1 MFDASDYELVKNYYW
16 SVNSNGYVQTRTF
29 GKLIYMHRLIMNPK
43 DGLVTDHIN
52 HDTTDNRRR
61 NLRNISIS
69 ENGMNH
75 KKCST
80 NTSGYSGVSF
90 SNKDKVWIS
99 TIKVKGVTHRLGCF
113 KNIEEA
119 VKARHEAEERY
130 FGEFAYKGGRKVE
143 RYKVKPY
150 QQDAVD
156 RMKNGCILN
165 AGVGTGKSFMGLLY
179 YWTEVCDG
187 VYTDDEYKPMKNPR
201 PLLIIT
207 TPKKRDSL
215 EWEKDMLP
223 FLLSPD
229 DDANPYSSDAPVR
242 IDSWQ
247 NIKKY
252 TNVVGYFV
260 IFDENCLSS
269 WGTWTKSFLKIA
281 KKNQWILLTATPG
294 DNWSDYIPVFIANG
308 FYKNK
313 TEFKENHIIM
323 NPFTRYPSIKGYFNQ
338 GKLMKYRKQITV
350 TVNDSRITIPIHKDI
365 RCDYDKETEKLV
377 LRNRWHPFEDRPLR
391 DATEMAVVM
400 RKIAFGDYSR
410 IDKCKELHEV
420 NPRIIIFYDYDFELD
435 MLVEMCETEGYV
447 YAQWNGHKHDPIP
460 DEARWLYLVQYTAGN
475 AAWNCIS
482 TNCMIFFNDNYSY
495 KKMKQAA
502 GRIDRLNTPYHELF
516 YYHLTSSSF
525 IDKRIKK
532 TLLDKS
538 AFNDVREFRRYFI

>member
-1 MFDASDYELVKNYYW
+1 M
-16 SVNSNGYVQTRTF
+16 
-29 GKLIYMHRLIMNPK
+29 
-43 DGLVTDHIN
+43 
-52 HDTTDNRRR
+52 
-61 NLRNISIS
+61 SI
-69 ENGMNH
+69 
-75 KKCST
+75 
-80 NTSGYSGVSF
+80 
-90 SNKDKVWIS
+90 
-99 TIKVKGVTHRLGCF
+99 
-113 KNIEEA
+113 
-119 VKARHEAEERY
+119 
-130 FGEFAYKGGRKVE
+130 KVE

-150 QQDAVD
+150 QQEAVD
-156 RMKNGCILN
+156 KMHNGCILN

-179 YWTEVCDG
+179 YWTKVCDG

-229 DDANPYSSDAPVR
+229 DDSNPYSDEAPVR

-350 TVNDSRITIPIHKDI
+350 TVNESRITIPIHNYI
-365 RCDYDKETEKLV
+365 QCDYDKETEKLV

-400 RKIAFGDYSR
+400 RKIAFGDMSR

-435 MLVEMCETEGYV
+435 MLIEMCETECYT
-447 YAQWNGHKHDPIP
+447 YAQWNGHKHEPIP
-460 DEARWLYLVQYTAGN
+460 ETAQWIYLVQYTSGN

-502 GRIDRLNTPYHELF
+502 GRIDRLNTPYHELH

-532 TLLDKS
+532 TLMDKS

>member
-1 MFDASDYELVKNYYW
+1 VAN
-16 SVNSNGYVQTRTF
+16 
-29 GKLIYMHRLIMNPK
+29 
-43 DGLVTDHIN
+43 
-52 HDTTDNRRR
+52 
-61 NLRNISIS
+61 
-69 ENGMNH
+69 
-75 KKCST
+75 
-80 NTSGYSGVSF
+80 
-90 SNKDKVWIS
+90 
-99 TIKVKGVTHRLGCF
+99 
-113 KNIEEA
+113 
-119 VKARHEAEERY
+119 
-130 FGEFAYKGGRKVE
+130 KGGRKVT

-150 QQDAVD
+150 QQDAVK

-215 EWEKDMLP
+215 EWEKDMSP

-229 DDANPYSSDAPVR
+229 DDANPYSNDAPVR

-281 KKNQWILLTATPG
+281 KKNQWILLTATSG
-294 DNWSDYIPVFIANG
+294 DNWSDMAPMFIANG
-308 FYKNK
+308 FFKNK
-313 TEFKENHIIM
+313 TEFKEQHVIM

-338 GKLMKYRKQITV
+338 GKLIKYRKQITV
-350 TVNDSRITIPIHKDI
+350 TVNEPRTTIAIHKDI
-365 RCDYDKETEKLV
+365 RCDYDKETEKIV
-377 LRNRWHPFEDRPLR
+377 LRGRWHPFEDRPLR

-400 RKIAFGDYSR
+400 RKIAFGDISR
-410 IDKCKELHEV
+410 IEKVKELHEV
-420 NPRIIIFYDYDFELD
+420 NPKIIIFYDYNFELD
-435 MLVEMCETEGYV
+435 MLINMCETEGYS
-447 YAQWNGHKHDPIP
+447 YAQWNGHKHEHIP
-460 DEARWLYLVQYTAGN
+460 DEEKWIYLVQYTSGN
-475 AAWNCIS
+475 AAWNCTS

-538 AFNDVREFRRYFI
+538 AFNDVREFRRYFE